1 MKALA
6 STQTNMG
13 LRRTNGKLESE
24 MYSATIITL
33 ASQHLIPAIWEAGFC
48 TYLAQYL
55 TPGWLKTSGH
65 HGSVSSNTVGPTFPK
80 IIVTERRRS
89 LRLRSMETGSNSSTP
104 NTNTTTDSP
113 SDVFAPQTSRP
124 RQLYPTNGG
133 IESDHATPNFEN
145 LPLFLHLREM
155 LSNEAEIVMNEAV
168 QQSLSH
174 DGGSCLFS
182 SFRLPIL
189 REQNDH
195 AGSRKVTKL
204 CCLFGGAS
212 VGADTV
218 RQIRE
223 AQASLF
229 DRLDWTGCAIT
240 QALTAGTHRT
250 ESPLSVNTNGAIRLT
265 QAQPYNDR
273 GDSRMSAATPA
284 KEHDIGDSNGGDSSI
299 GRNNS
304 SVIDSDVEG
313 ERDVTSPSGL
323 SSLNNDDEIRSTPG
337 EEDDTGFGSNNS
349 GGSTKSAQQRLESVF
364 FCRFLVGL
372 TKLIIEDFVNNR
384 YDAP

>member
-1 MKALA
+1 M
-6 STQTNMG
+6 
-13 LRRTNGKLESE
+13 
-24 MYSATIITL
+24 
-33 ASQHLIPAIWEAGFC
+33 
-48 TYLAQYL
+48 
-55 TPGWLKTSGH
+55 
-65 HGSVSSNTVGPTFPK
+65 
-80 IIVTERRRS
+80 
-89 LRLRSMETGSNSSTP
+89 
-104 NTNTTTDSP
+104 
-113 SDVFAPQTSRP
+113 
-124 RQLYPTNGG
+124 
-133 IESDHATPNFEN
+133 
-145 LPLFLHLREM
+145 
-155 LSNEAEIVMNEAV
+155 
-168 QQSLSH
+168 
-174 DGGSCLFS
+174 
-182 SFRLPIL
+182 
-189 REQNDH
+189 
-195 AGSRKVTKL
+195 TKL
-204 CCLFGGAS
+204 CRLFGVAS
-212 VGADTV
+212 VGTDTV

-250 ESPLSVNTNGAIRLT
+250 ESPLGVNTNGAIRLT

-273 GDSRMSAATPA
+273 GDSRMSPATPA
-284 KEHDIGDSNGGDSSI
+284 KEHDIGDSNSGDSSI

-384 YDAP
+384 KFNDNELKNQEYYMFIPYDQNESMVIVLIY